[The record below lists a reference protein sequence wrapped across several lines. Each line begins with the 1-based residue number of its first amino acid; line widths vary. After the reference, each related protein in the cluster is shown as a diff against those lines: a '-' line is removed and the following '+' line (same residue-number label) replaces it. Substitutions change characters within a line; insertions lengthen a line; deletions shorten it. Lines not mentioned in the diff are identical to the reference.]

1 VRSVET
7 MGGAAVP
14 AGRAAASGGPGETLA
29 RLLRA
34 GVRRLGLARRSN
46 DPAPWAEPERLV
58 DFLRA
63 AADFIWEIDGALRLV
78 WLSEPAEAV
87 LGRPR
92 GALLGRRW
100 SELAE
105 PWPRGPVEPGEP
117 PPLPGA
123 PGFRPGEPF
132 RDLRCSLRGGD
143 GRLRILETAG
153 VPLLDRHGR
162 FAGYRGIAREVS
174 ARVHAEERLRFLAGH
189 DPLTGA
195 ANRSAL
201 AAALARAV
209 DRAARAGHRVALVMI
224 DLDGFKQVNDALGHG
239 AGDSVL
245 RAVVRR
251 LREVVRAGDL
261 VARLGGDEFA
271 LLFAEVERPEEL
283 PGRLAALERRLAEPI
298 RVGEVALTLGASC
311 GLALWP
317 DHGQGLEPLLEWA
330 DADMYRAKRSRRAA
344 RLGPRRAGEPVPA
357 PG

>member
-1 VRSVET
+1 MRSVET
-7 MGGAAVP
+7 MGGAAVR
-14 AGRAAASGGPGETLA
+14 AGRTAASGGPGATLA

-34 GVRRLGLARRSN
+34 GARRLGLARGPA
-46 DPAPWAEPERLV
+46 DPSSRAEPERLL

-63 AADFIWEIDGALRLV
+63 AADFIWESDGALRLV

-92 GALLGRRW
+92 GELLGRRW

-105 PWPRGPVEPGEP
+105 PWPRGSVEPGEP

-283 PGRLAALERRLAEPI
+283 PGRLVALEHRLAEPI